1 MGVKASS
8 PSVFPGV
15 AFKLL
20 NGGMTDEQFYEFCL
34 LNAELRIE
42 RANQYIII
50 MPPTT
55 SETGNKNFKL
65 SGELYDWNK
74 QNKLGAGFD
83 SSTGFKLS
91 TGSDRSPD
99 IAWIRQDRWDD
110 IPLEKRQRFAPIA
123 PDFVA
128 EIRSG
133 DQDMSTLKE
142 KMEEYIESGCR
153 LGWLIDPKSRKTMFY
168 SENGDI
174 QTISFDTLLKGGEV
188 LKGFELK
195 MADIF

>member
-1 MGVKASS
+1 MGATAKS

-20 NGGMTDEQFYEFCL
+20 NGGMTDEQFYQFCL

-50 MPPTT
+50 MPPTN

-65 SGELYDWNK
+65 NGELYAWNK
-74 QNKLGAGFD
+74 QHKLGAGFD
-83 SSTGFKLS
+83 SSTGFKLPN
-91 TGSDRSPD
+91 GSDRSPD
-99 IAWIRQDRWDD
+99 AAWIRQDRWDAL
-110 IPLEKRQRFAPIA
+110 PEALRQRFAPIA

-133 DQDMSTLKE
+133 DQDMATLKD
-142 KMEEYIESGCR
+142 KMEEYIENGCR
-153 LGWLIDPKSRKTMFY
+153 LGWLIDPKNRKTMVY
-168 SENGDI
+168 LENGDI
-174 QTISFDTLLKGGEV
+174 QTIPFDTVLNGGDV